1 MTYAQLV
8 DEKVDSFM
16 ESNPINPTFI
26 RREKGRLPYSV
37 FKPHNNEVPF
47 IKSIFENRPPVAF
60 FNYPT
65 YVKID
70 RLCDRIRKY
79 KREDVEY
86 LFMSFKISDNTH
98 IYNAVVNSAK
108 HAGFTMVESNNQ
120 FYNLQ
125 WTGYITTPDIKNMNK
140 YQKINHFP
148 NSTQLGRKDL
158 LWRNINRLRMKFPK
172 EFNITPMSYSLSE
185 EYEAF

>member
-1 MTYAQLV
+1 
-8 DEKVDSFM
+8 
-16 ESNPINPTFI
+16 
-26 RREKGRLPYSV
+26 
-37 FKPHNNEVPF
+37 
-47 IKSIFENRPPVAF
+47 
-60 FNYPT
+60 
-65 YVKID
+65 
-70 RLCDRIRKY
+70 
-79 KREDVEY
+79 
-86 LFMSFKISDNTH
+86 
-98 IYNAVVNSAK
+98 
-108 HAGFTMVESNNQ
+108 MVESNNQ